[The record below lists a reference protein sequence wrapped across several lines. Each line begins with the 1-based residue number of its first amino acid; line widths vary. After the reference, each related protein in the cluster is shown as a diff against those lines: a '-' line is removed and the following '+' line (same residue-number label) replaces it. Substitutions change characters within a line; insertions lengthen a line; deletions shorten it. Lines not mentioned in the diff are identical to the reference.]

1 MHVAEPATEETPV
14 HVTDA
19 NPADP
24 AHDKLFDYAR
34 CLLKTMLQMKPRLHG
49 IQVLTLANLPE
60 GVMAQAVNYLR
71 SRLSSEIKMPATDN
85 EAIINF
91 SFTEAE
97 GSVTKTIFARHI
109 DDDAAGVQSVATLI
123 IYVGCTAN
131 GGRLLIY
138 KDEYS
143 TEPAAH
149 IDPRPTT
156 RGTVRTV
163 CMPGN
168 VWHVPEDIWGW
179 GYRAA
184 FVIQVPRV
192 DPSELK
198 KD

>member
-1 MHVAEPATEETPV
+1 MSENAAIHVAEPATEETPV

-19 NPADP
+19 DPADP
-24 AHDKLFDYAR
+24 AHDKLFDYAHS
-34 CLLKTMLQMKPRLHG
+34 LLKTMMVMEQRTYG

-60 GVMAQAVNYLR
+60 SVMTQAVNYLR
-71 SRLSSEIKMPATDN
+71 SRLSCEIKMPATDD
-85 EAIINF
+85 EAVVNF
-91 SFTEAE
+91 NFTESN
-97 GSVTKTIFARHI
+97 GPVTKTIFARHI
-109 DDDAAGVQSVATLI
+109 DDGNGIPLVATLI

-138 KDEYS
+138 EGEHS

-149 IDPRPTT
+149 IDPRPAT

-168 VWHVPEDIWGW
+168 VWHIPEKHIC
-179 GYRAA
+179 AA

-192 DPSELK
+192 ETRQN
-198 KD
+198 